1 MKRMWSAVYANSE
14 IHLSWNSRCG
24 SLVTAMK
31 KAANL
36 GLSAAIYTT
45 NVSSIR
51 VIVGINVRKGH
62 VCSQTEKF
70 GMSRSWN
77 EKACNPKMLKRSLA
91 CLCYCATFQLW
102 KNSFSPS
109 HHWATFVFSAGTCM
123 LSQIYHYDF
132 IRHFRFVFVL
142 HSYIHFYLLQVANVL
157 LVSEMISVLLCVCVY
172 ILVSFSV
179 RKKSAWMCNWCYVFL
194 DILYRFLHV
203 PAVFNPTDFV
213 CLWLQLVHSKYKW
226 YVINISSIVLSE

>member
-109 HHWATFVFSAGTCM
+109 HHWATFVFLLVHACCHKYITM
-123 LSQIYHYDF
+123 TVDYADTLHF

-172 ILVSFSV
+172 I
-179 RKKSAWMCNWCYVFL
+179 Y
-194 DILYRFLHV
+194 
-203 PAVFNPTDFV
+203 
-213 CLWLQLVHSKYKW
+213 
-226 YVINISSIVLSE
+226 

>member
-123 LSQIYHYDF
+123 LSQIYHYDCWLCKHVAF
-132 IRHFRFVFVL
+132 HKTFQICFCFTFL
-142 HSYIHFYLLQVANVL
+142 HPFSSSSGSKCA
-157 LVSEMISVLLCVCVY
+157 
-172 ILVSFSV
+172 FSV
-179 RKKSAWMCNWCYVFL
+179 RNDHRPVMC
-194 DILYRFLHV
+194 
-203 PAVFNPTDFV
+203 V
-213 CLWLQLVHSKYKW
+213 CIYTSLFFS
-226 YVINISSIVLSE
+226 